1 MEGNQEKPMA
11 IVIAVANRK
20 GGVGKST
27 TTFNLAVALARRGKR
42 VLAID
47 NDPQGSL
54 TILFGHDHNKLDEE
68 EKTLYFSLVGERP
81 LSELAIGENPKLI
94 PASETLAAAE
104 SEFATNMLLDA
115 ANAMK
120 YRIQEVG
127 DQYDFILIDC
137 LPSLGILCLGA
148 LVASDYLLV
157 PVETNNL
164 SFRGVEMLFKNVAK
178 IQSRLNPK
186 LSVLGVL
193 PTKYNPRYT
202 HDNEVLNV
210 VKDRL
215 AQQGIRL
222 FDPINRSTA
231 FDKSSAEGRAAIDMS
246 PDVQGAQAY
255 EKLADEIA
263 RL

>member
-1 MEGNQEKPMA
+1 MA
-11 IVIAVANRK
+11 TVIAIANRK

-27 TTFNLAVALARRGKR
+27 STFNLAVALARRGKR

-47 NDPQGSL
+47 NDPQASL
-54 TILFGHDHNKLDEE
+54 TILFGYDHNKLDEE

-81 LSELAIGENPKLI
+81 LADLAIGENPKLI

-104 SEFATNMLLDA
+104 SEFATNALLNG
-115 ANAMK
+115 ANAMRE
-120 YRIQEVG
+120 RIQEVR

-178 IQSRLNPK
+178 IQARMNPRL
-186 LSVLGVL
+186 SILGVL
-193 PTKYNPRYT
+193 PTKYNPRFT
-202 HDNEVLNV
+202 HDNEVLAV
-210 VKDRL
+210 VKEKL
-215 AQQGIRL
+215 AAQQIRL
-222 FDPINRSTA
+222 FDPINRSTT
-231 FDKSSAEGRAAIDMS
+231 FDKSSAVGKAAADIA

-263 RL
+263 GL